1 MGSVKQNWRCSSYT
15 PSVPFI
21 ALHLVSTATQSHSYV
36 RMLSCISGSI
46 LVNVALKWSFKDV
59 YFPVITSIR
68 DENAVIWEVMWELT
82 AVSSHRSPV
91 YLMEVSATKRFHIAF
106 YSWNIHL
113 FCLGRWFFNVKKHPS
128 LCFRTEKTL
137 LSCLQTASLLTSDDI
152 VSKSLRALTCLEL
165 VILKYC
171 DLCQQIAD
179 LAPTRSSVA
188 HLQKQGL
195 LTRLMFFRMIPAWQM
210 TDADSLHHTLDILKC
225 PFSINIA

>member
-1 MGSVKQNWRCSSYT
+1 M
-15 PSVPFI
+15 
-21 ALHLVSTATQSHSYV
+21 
-36 RMLSCISGSI
+36 
-46 LVNVALKWSFKDV
+46 
-59 YFPVITSIR
+59 
-68 DENAVIWEVMWELT
+68 
-82 AVSSHRSPV
+82 
-91 YLMEVSATKRFHIAF
+91 
-106 YSWNIHL
+106 
-113 FCLGRWFFNVKKHPS
+113 KKHPS

-179 LAPTRSSVA
+179 LAPTRSSAA

-225 PFSINIA
+225 PFPLILHNCSSLKRHMGDISYPTARHTQWWITLLRTNNHQFYNVILICHPPPLGLFVWKPSFWLFLTIVGIYEGF